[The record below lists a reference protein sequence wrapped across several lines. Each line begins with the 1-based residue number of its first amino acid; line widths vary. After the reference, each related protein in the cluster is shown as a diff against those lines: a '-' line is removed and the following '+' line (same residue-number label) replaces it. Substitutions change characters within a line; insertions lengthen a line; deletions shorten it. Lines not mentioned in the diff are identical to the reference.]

1 MTNDIDVRL
10 RQYIERIERA
20 EFEKTQLLEEL
31 RDIKKEMKSEG
42 YDLKAVNE
50 VLKRRKKGREKVVE
64 EDTIIHLYEKA
75 LGMLE
80 G

>member
-1 MTNDIDVRL
+1 MSNDIDVKL

-20 EFEKTQLLEEL
+20 EFEKLQLLEEL
-31 RDIKKEMKSEG
+31 REIKKEMKSQG
-42 YDLKAVNE
+42 YDLKAVNG

-80 G
+80 L